1 MTEWRLNRGIEEQT
15 KAFLD
20 GFNNVV
26 PLYWLAYFDEREL
39 EVTNASFLLALFVF
53 FCLQSTWGQLYKT
66 LYYDLTGHRVVNT

>member
-1 MTEWRLNRGIEEQT
+1 MFKSTLIGFDLIAVYDVPVCSLMTQWRLNRGIEQQT

-39 EVTNASFLLALFVF
+39 EVTHCFSFFYQTVLLI
-53 FCLQSTWGQLYKT
+53 
-66 LYYDLTGHRVVNT
+66 

>member
-15 KAFLD
+15 KAFLE

-39 EVTNASFLLALFVF
+39 EVRCKIVHNMAICRFNPQY
-53 FCLQSTWGQLYKT
+53 QSYNQ
-66 LYYDLTGHRVVNT
+66 